1 MINFEDGKLSE
12 IDIEYLTQFYS
23 VFSDPTRLK
32 IVLLLLY
39 GEKESYCVSRI
50 AEELGINQ
58 PAVSQQLRV
67 LKSAHLVKI
76 ERDKRFLRYSISDN
90 HVKELITIGVNHI
103 SHTAGEGKNDV

>member
-1 MINFEDGKLSE
+1 MTTFQKNKLSGA
-12 IDIEYLTQFYS
+12 DIEYLTQFYS
-23 VFSDPTRLK
+23 VFSDPTRLR
-32 IVLLLLY
+32 IILLLLY
-39 GEKESYCVSRI
+39 GEKESYCVNKI

-90 HVKELITIGVNHI
+90 HVKELLEIGINHI
-103 SHTAGEGKNDV
+103 SQNSGENKNGV

>member
-1 MINFEDGKLSE
+1 MANSENNKLSE

-32 IVLLLLY
+32 IILLLLY
-39 GEKESYCVSRI
+39 GGNESYCVNKI
-50 AEELGINQ
+50 VEALGINQ

-90 HVKELITIGVNHI
+90 HVKQLFTIGINHI
-103 SHTAGEGKNDV
+103 SQNTGRAKNGL